1 MFSIIRLEG
10 YLNFF
15 IGIFLQVLY
24 LPSITVVKTE
34 DPEDFEVFFLMLQFQ
49 SFGTMTHF
57 LFKSPVGNE
66 T

>member
-1 MFSIIRLEG
+1 M
-10 YLNFF
+10 NFF

-34 DPEDFEVFFLMLQFQ
+34 DPEDLEVFFLMLQFQ